1 MICLTGLDG
10 SNPLAFLAA
19 LGTLCALE
27 DRGLTTRLSWENR
40 GVWRPVLHGLDSL
53 DELVDQL
60 WADLQTW
67 DGEPALQLSY
77 RKGNKTER
85 DLKPPP
91 ERMSE
96 YLRQMRAL
104 GGRSAALAG
113 AFGSDLVTD
122 NNGATKPT
130 AFHFT
135 AGQQRF
141 LTMAEDLRRGL
152 TREDFVEALAGP
164 WRWTRELP
172 VFAWDGS
179 GARGYALRATDPS
192 KDKKTG
198 VPAADWLALL
208 GLRLFP
214 VTRTGDH
221 LRTTGFTGGW
231 KDGQFTWL
239 IWEPPLTS
247 CTVASLLQH
256 ATLAAT
262 AGSRARLGAWGVA
275 TAMESKVTRTDQ
287 GGYGSFNPPRVLW

>member
-27 DRGLTTRLSWENR
+27 DRGVAARLSWENQ
-40 GVWRPVLHGLDSL
+40 GVWRPILHGVDSL
-53 DELVDQL
+53 EELVNLL
-60 WADLQTW
+60 WSDLQTW
-67 DGEPALQLSY
+67 EDEPALLLSY
-77 RKGNKTER
+77 SKGDKTER
-85 DLKPPP
+85 DLKPSP
-91 ERMSE
+91 ERMAE

-104 GGRSAALAG
+104 GGRSAALAS

-141 LTMAEDLRRGL
+141 LTMAEDLRLGL
-152 TREDFVEALAGP
+152 THEDFVEALAGP

-192 KDKKTG
+192 KDKKVG

-214 VTRTGDH
+214 VVRNGEH

-239 IWEPPLTS
+239 LWDPPLAS
-247 CTVASLLQH
+247 CVVGSLLQH
-256 ATLAAT
+256 TTLAADP
-262 AGSRARLGAWGVA
+262 ASRPKLSAWGVA
-275 TAMESKVTRTDQ
+275 SVLESKVTRTDQ